1 MDRKREARAETV
13 ARVEN
18 AIEDELLKRL
28 QSGTYGDIYNFPME
42 QYNKV
47 CSQKEKSH
55 PRCLEAREG
64 SKKSTRGGRQH
75 R

>member
-1 MDRKREARAETV
+1 MWKALSFCYLSVEKVDRRREARAETV
-13 ARVEN
+13 ARIDN

-47 CSQKEKSH
+47 NSLLNSRDH
-55 PRCLEAREG
+55 NH
-64 SKKSTRGGRQH
+64 TRV
-75 R
+75 